1 MFVEPGKNDIFDDMD
16 PYEESS
22 PENVL
27 KYLGSGGAAD
37 TKKNYDED
45 NRNTTK
51 DPFKGTSIEGK
62 D

>member
-1 MFVEPGKNDIFDDMD
+1 MD

-27 KYLGSGGAAD
+27 KYLSSGGAAD